1 MGERMMWGRKKEP
14 EVSPPGEM
22 PTEREWN
29 KASQNPRFSMISEVL
44 NNGEDHGL
52 WERFEGDKDGW
63 ERILWQ
69 LRPHVTAER
78 APGESIPS

>member
-1 MGERMMWGRKKEP
+1 MKMFGRKKVP
-14 EVSPPGEM
+14 KISPPGTM

-29 KASQNPRFSMISEVL
+29 KAKVEPRMSMVSAVI

-52 WERFEGDKDGW
+52 WEKFADDKDGW

-69 LRPHVTAER
+69 LRPHVTSER
-78 APGESIPS
+78 APGDLN

>member
-1 MGERMMWGRKKEP
+1 MSFWKKKEP
-14 EVSPPGEM
+14 EVSPPGTM

-29 KASQNPRFSMISEVL
+29 KAQQTPQLAMVSEVI

-52 WERFEGDKDGW
+52 WERFADDKDGW
-63 ERILWQ
+63 ERVLWQ

-78 APGESIPS
+78 GPRDLD